1 MDKAPPSA
9 VAPSV
14 IINNSDICRHGIS
27 GSVTTSV
34 VGISSAVTI
43 EDIDCVRIKLSRALF
58 GMGMKVA
65 GVSTLCQSPIIF
77 DAMAM
82 SNTWCPYYGKI
93 ADDAEQAWKDNPQ
106 LIPEGSL
113 IRKQIELANKP
124 SKKTSQ
130 KRCKN
135 QMKQIK
141 NLLTWVLLLLFSLS
155 FSSKADNIMPC
166 NSRVGLCDPIVVEEI
181 TNVDVVT
188 ETINDGTGVTTNH
201 HLPPPRY

>member
-1 MDKAPPSA
+1 MFKKIVSYLIVIMVVFSIIYLIFGEAEAADSNTVSSTIMDKAPPSA

-124 SKKTSQ
+124 SKKRPKKDVKSNETD
-130 KRCKN
+130 KKPFN
-135 QMKQIK
+135 MGALAAFLAI
-141 NLLTWVLLLLFSLS
+141 LLL
-155 FSSKADNIMPC
+155 
-166 NSRVGLCDPIVVEEI
+166 
-181 TNVDVVT
+181 
-188 ETINDGTGVTTNH
+188 
-201 HLPPPRY
+201 